1 MFFFFVPAVKFWR
14 KLNGKKYFVHVGGK
28 SYAEAVDYCHSK
40 KLKLVEPKSSK
51 ANKDIQLLAK
61 SIATQGY
68 GVWIGIDDKS
78 IEGKFTYASDGESVK
93 FTNWNRGQP
102 DNAGGNEDCAHLWKG
117 HGFRWNDVPCSARMS
132 FVCESQSGKYVYPL

>member
-1 MFFFFVPAVKFWR
+1 M
-14 KLNGKKYFVHVGGK
+14 NGIEYLVHVGQKTYEEALDHCNIDGGK
-28 SYAEAVDYCHSK
+28 LA
-40 KLKLVEPKSSK
+40 EPKSVE
-51 ANKDIQLLAK
+51 ANNDIVTLANN
-61 SIATQGY
+61 SISGSLI

-78 IEGKFTYASDGESVK
+78 IEGKFTYATDGESVK

-117 HGFRWNDVPCSARMS
+117 HGFRWNDVGCSAKMS